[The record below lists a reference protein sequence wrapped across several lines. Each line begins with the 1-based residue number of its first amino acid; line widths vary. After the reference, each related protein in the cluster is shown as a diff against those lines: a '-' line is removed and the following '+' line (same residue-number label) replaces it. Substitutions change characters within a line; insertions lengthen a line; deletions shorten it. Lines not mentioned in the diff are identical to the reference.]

1 MYSLRQKRVAARPNH
16 ATGSGPFDS
25 RQGGTFIRTSK
36 QSARARSQDEPSGM
50 SLPMSLRAPIR
61 KSRVA
66 SDSVARDRSRRVHG
80 IQSVR
85 KLVDVDQVGNLSDEY
100 ENTGLFYPDADE
112 DTHDD
117 FEAVVDIQGVVNR
130 EARAEIPDFGA
141 DMNRVMEVDPTK
153 EPYGQADSAGE
164 LRADADTRA
173 NVDAEA
179 DEHPNSNTREFDR
192 T

>member
-1 MYSLRQKRVAARPNH
+1 
-16 ATGSGPFDS
+16 
-25 RQGGTFIRTSK
+25 
-36 QSARARSQDEPSGM
+36 
-50 SLPMSLRAPIR
+50 MSLRAPIR

-117 FEAVVDIQGVVNR
+117 FGDPIYIYIYRGWVYLGGIYVLDGVW
-130 EARAEIPDFGA
+130 G
-141 DMNRVMEVDPTK
+141 
-153 EPYGQADSAGE
+153 
-164 LRADADTRA
+164 
-173 NVDAEA
+173 
-179 DEHPNSNTREFDR
+179 
-192 T
+192 